1 MIKMSFEGNSY
12 NFENIGEKQAYNI
25 RTDIEMNED
34 ASIADIM
41 EAVVKLIRIAGYF
54 GTKQSFLDAIED
66 VFEDREEY

>member
-66 VFEDREEY
+66 VFADDR